1 VKERHAKAVKAV
13 SGART
18 KKNQRK
24 VERRQRLNAK
34 EAAALESVME
44 IDPAPPAAAKKNKK
58 VKKPYAAAAGAAP
71 MQE

>member
-1 VKERHAKAVKAV
+1 MRAV

-34 EAAALESVME
+34 EADAIESVMD
-44 IDPAPPAAAKKNKK
+44 IDAGTPAGKKNKN
-58 VKKPYAAAAGAAP
+58 VKIPKAAAADARGTP

>member
-1 VKERHAKAVKAV
+1 MKERHQKAVKAV

-34 EAAALESVME
+34 ETAAIESVM
-44 IDPAPPAAAKKNKK
+44 DVDTAPPTKKKKAAKKTKT
-58 VKKPYAAAAGAAP
+58 AAGPAP